1 MRHTAVADAKFMM
14 VWLRAFVIWG
24 LILAVEF
31 AHGVAR
37 TLLLVPRVGDLP
49 SRQIGIATGSLLV
62 LAVSWL
68 TVCWIGAGSRR
79 QWLAVGALWVALMAA
94 AEVLLGR
101 YAFGYPWS
109 RITEDFDPSRGGFL
123 GLGLVVLLLAPLVM
137 ARVRR
142 LASARH

>member
-14 VWLRAFVIWG
+14 IWLRAFLVWG

-37 TLLLVPRVGDLP
+37 SLLLVPQVGDLP
-49 SRQIGIATGSLLV
+49 SRQIGIATGSLLI
-62 LAVSWL
+62 LAVTWL
-68 TVCWIGAGSRR
+68 TVRWIGADSRR
-79 QWLAVGALWVALMAA
+79 QWFAVGALWVALMAV
-94 AEVLLGR
+94 AEMLLGR

-123 GLGLVVLLLAPLVM
+123 GLGMLVLWLAPLAM

-142 LASARH
+142 LASARK